1 MTKRVHQELS
11 HPPHRPNWQGMG
23 GHPHRG
29 PNQ

>member
-1 MTKRVHQELS
+1 
-11 HPPHRPNWQGMG
+11 MG